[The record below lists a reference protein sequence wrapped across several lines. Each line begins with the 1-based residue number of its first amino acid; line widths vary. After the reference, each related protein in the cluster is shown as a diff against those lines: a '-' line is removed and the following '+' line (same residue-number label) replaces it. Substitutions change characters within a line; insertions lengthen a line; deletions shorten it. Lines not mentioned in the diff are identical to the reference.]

1 MSAFWSAT
9 PFGRRDAFRVMT
21 DLSTLPEVA
30 AAGWD
35 ALGYAEEIND
45 RGQIVGGGVLNGVSR
60 GFLVFLPCLADVSL
74 FAYFL
79 VKVTH
84 EVTIDL

>member
-1 MSAFWSAT
+1 
-9 PFGRRDAFRVMT
+9 MT
-21 DLSTLPEVA
+21 YLSTLPEVA

-60 GFLVFLPCLADVSL
+60 DFLLTPTGVVPPVALLVLAGALALVDARRRRAGRPGL
-74 FAYFL
+74 FGSTERQTF
-79 VKVTH
+79 
-84 EVTIDL
+84 